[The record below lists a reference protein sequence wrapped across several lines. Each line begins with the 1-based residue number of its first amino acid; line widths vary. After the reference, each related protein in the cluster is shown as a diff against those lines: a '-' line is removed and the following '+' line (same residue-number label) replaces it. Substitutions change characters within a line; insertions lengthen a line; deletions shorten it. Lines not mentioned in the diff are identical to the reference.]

1 MARKLQLQE
10 GDGGGVGGVRGGELG
25 RERGREKNANKMKGG
40 KQQQSA
46 GLRII
51 WLICFA
57 NLIFKT
63 GSLSRTKTSQYCEI
77 NSGSSFS
84 FASVL
89 PPSFPALHA
98 RSMYFSVCDCRV
110 CILTH

>member
-10 GDGGGVGGVRGGELG
+10 GDGGGGGVGGGELG

-63 GSLSRTKTSQYCEI
+63 GSLSRTQK
-77 NSGSSFS
+77 
-84 FASVL
+84 
-89 PPSFPALHA
+89 
-98 RSMYFSVCDCRV
+98 RV
-110 CILTH
+110 STVK

>member
-1 MARKLQLQE
+1 ME
-10 GDGGGVGGVRGGELG
+10 G
-25 RERGREKNANKMKGG
+25 GREKNANKMKGG

-63 GSLSRTKTSQYCEI
+63 GSLSRTETSQYCEI

-89 PPSFPALHA
+89 PPRSSALHA
-98 RSMYFSVCDCRV
+98 RSMYFSVCGCRV